1 MLVFNCTKAA
11 ADFFTVTCKGEKIS
25 DLEPAPHKT
34 IAESVETPVFPNGVD
49 ANTNGGFQWHWVLH
63 CVSIKRK
70 KYLMAMDYQSRFCIT
85 VLAGKKGDI
94 YAFLNTFEP
103 MLKACFQS
111 LVYEQNRDEVEV
123 ESCLDHYDRMIN
135 DCAFHPRGDRS
146 VQAHLNDVH
155 WHLERHCY
163 EDGMLL
169 EDVDL
174 LGFNLFS
181 GQIPR
186 NCKDRKSHFFPNKE
200 LVSQWQQWSLEHKPM
215 DVNNLVVLSD
225 YRK

>member
-11 ADFFTVTCKGEKIS
+11 VEFFTVTRQGQKVS

-34 IAESVETPVFPNGVD
+34 IAESIETPVFPNGVD
-49 ANTNGGFQWHWVLH
+49 TDNNGEFQWQWVLH

-70 KYLMAMDYQSRFCIT
+70 RYLMAMDYQSRFCIT

-94 YAFLNTFEP
+94 YQFLNTFEP
-103 MLKACFQS
+103 MLKACFHS
-111 LVYEQNRDEVEV
+111 LANESGVDTVEV
-123 ESCLDHYDRMIN
+123 ENCVDHYDREVN
-135 DCAFHPRGDRS
+135 DCAFYPRSDRS

-181 GQIPR
+181 GQFPR
-186 NCKDRKSHFFPNKE
+186 NSKHKKEHFFPNE
-200 LVSQWQQWSLEHKPM
+200 EFVNQWQQWALKRRFS
-215 DVNNLVVLSD
+215 
-225 YRK
+225 R